1 MKRIIDTELI
11 KELLETEWGYE
22 GIRDDLD
29 NLFLKN
35 GTPIDNATVC
45 DIEQI
50 RAEVKHLLNRPSLTH
65 IVGYDKGFVDGIDK
79 VLHIIDKYT
88 GKDNEQ

>member
-45 DIEQI
+45 DIERQTGEWKNTDEGFSPYECSVCGSI
-50 RAEVKHLLNRPSLTH
+50 EFKKSNYCPNCGADMRGVK
-65 IVGYDKGFVDGIDK
+65 G
-79 VLHIIDKYT
+79 
-88 GKDNEQ
+88 